1 VEVEEARV
9 ALGREEAE
17 EWEAALAEAEEE
29 AVEDMGVEDRQRV
42 EPQVPLLL
50 KSISILTR

>member
-1 VEVEEARV
+1 VEEARV
-9 ALGREEAE
+9 ALGLAEAE

-42 EPQVPLLL
+42 GPQAPLLL
-50 KSISILTR
+50 NSISIRTR